1 MTHYIDSAMHDAPLE
16 LSRHL
21 RKCIQKHQASWSDL
35 VFLCIGTDRMTG
47 DCLGP
52 CVGQLLKSHQSS
64 AFSVYGTLESPV
76 HALNLP
82 DICSSITSLHPH
94 PLIIAVDACLGQK
107 KHLGFMTVKNGAL
120 FPGAG
125 VSKKIP
131 PVGDISITGIVNIAG
146 TLEHLTLQTTRLS
159 FVIALADQIAQ
170 GILEGISP
178 DISYKNSFTDL

>member
-1 MTHYIDSAMHDAPLE
+1 MIHYIDGALQDAPRE
-16 LSRHL
+16 LYRHL
-21 RKCIQKHQASWSDL
+21 RACIETHPAGWSDL

-52 CVGQLLKSHQSS
+52 CVGQLLKSSSSS
-64 AFSVYGTLESPV
+64 AFSVYGTLETPV

-82 DICSSITSLHPH
+82 ETCHSISVLHPH

-107 KHLGFMTVKNGAL
+107 KHLGYMTVKNGAL

-146 TLEHLTLQTTRLS
+146 ALEHLTLQTTRLS

-170 GILEGISP
+170 GILKGIPS
-178 DISYKNSFTDL
+178 DIL